1 MKKIFTFLANKK
13 GKLLILK
20 GSENDPQY
28 HYSFW
33 YTVTGSVEEFDK
45 TIEDAVMREVKE
57 ETNLDVIRIIYL
69 NEIYRYISLGEDCIE
84 YVYFSYV
91 DDNQEII
98 LNEENI
104 EYKWCDIN
112 EYLELIKWD
121 DDKSKLKEL
130 IELGLKNK

>member
-33 YTVTGSVEEFDK
+33 YTVTGSVEEYDK
-45 TIEDAVMREVKE
+45 TIEDTVKREVKE
-57 ETNLDVIRIIYL
+57 ETNLDVISMQYL
-69 NEIYRYISLGEDCIE
+69 NEIFRYTSLGENCEE

-91 DDNQEII
+91 DDNKEII

-104 EYKWCDIN
+104 EYKWCDID
-112 EYLELIKWD
+112 EYLELFKWD
-121 DDKSKLKEL
+121 DDKNKLKEL
-130 IELGLKNK
+130 IQRGEV